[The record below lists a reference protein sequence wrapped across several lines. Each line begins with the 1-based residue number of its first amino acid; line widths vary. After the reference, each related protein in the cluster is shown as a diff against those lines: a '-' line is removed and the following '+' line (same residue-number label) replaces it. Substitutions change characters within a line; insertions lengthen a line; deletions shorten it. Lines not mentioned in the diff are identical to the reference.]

1 MMQAPSVFHVDR
13 LELSFA
19 PKPWAFAVERR
30 AEIDAYFSALRR
42 EKPHVWNGRV
52 LLMHDRSVENG
63 VLHGQY
69 LETDYASFSA
79 WCHWNRPAAGVGDCF
94 SAAAILSADGAFL
107 LGVMGPHT
115 FNGGRIYFPCGTP
128 DPAVIV
134 DGKVDLD
141 LSLRRELKEET
152 GLDMTGFEPEPGWT
166 MSVDGALIAQVKVLR
181 SKNRPPICAGAFA
194 HILPAKKGRNSPIS
208 ISYAGPAISI
218 PPCRAMRRLS
228 WHRDL
233 PAGSSRLPDQ
243 GDQSETGGVA
253 ILCVAGQILFQEAFL
268 VEESP
273 EKHGYQHE
281 GDQAPPIRAKRERGR
296 EKQ

>member
-1 MMQAPSVFHVDR
+1 MMQTPSVFHIDR

-30 AEIDAYFSALRR
+30 AEIDAYFSALKR

-52 LLMHDRSVENG
+52 LLMHDRSVEKG
-63 VLHGQY
+63 VLQGRY

-94 SAAAILSADGAFL
+94 SAAAILAADGAFL

-128 DPAVIV
+128 DPGIIV

-152 GLDMTGFEPEPGWT
+152 GLDMTGFDAEPGWT
-166 MSVDGALIAQVKVLR
+166 MSIDGALIAQIKVLR
-181 SKNRPPICAGAFA
+181 SNESATSLRERILAYLASEKRPELADIRIVHGPGDFD
-194 HILPAKKGRNSPIS
+194 PAMPG
-208 ISYAGPAISI
+208 YA
-218 PPCRAMRRLS
+218 
-228 WHRDL
+228 
-233 PAGSSRLPDQ
+233 
-243 GDQSETGGVA
+243 T
-253 ILCVAGQILFQEAFL
+253 AFL
-268 VEESP
+268 TS
-273 EKHGYQHE
+273 
-281 GDQAPPIRAKRERGR
+281 RFGR
-296 EKQ
+296 M

>member
-181 SKNRPPICAGAFA
+181 
-194 HILPAKKGRNSPIS
+194 
-208 ISYAGPAISI
+208 
-218 PPCRAMRRLS
+218 
-228 WHRDL
+228 
-233 PAGSSRLPDQ
+233 
-243 GDQSETGGVA
+243 
-253 ILCVAGQILFQEAFL
+253 
-268 VEESP
+268 
-273 EKHGYQHE
+273 
-281 GDQAPPIRAKRERGR
+281 
-296 EKQ
+296 